1 LVAYVAIHER
11 IVVGP
16 GLALIARCLVA
27 GGIVAA
33 LWMALRAAAR
43 ALRCVLRLRGARTLV
58 LGCLL
63 EAIIERVIHRIELVV
78 SCAGRRLLCALAA
91 GIGPRRLL
99 DVPVVEVMVDRVE
112 IILGICRVAGARSV
126 LVLHATNARER
137 ILSIPVAVVPVAR
150 GERILSISVAAVPV
164 TRGERILSIPVAC
177 GLIRERILSIPLA
190 HVLAA
195 RRGIGERIL
204 SIPMA
209 FVPVARGD
217 GERILSI
224 PVAQCVV
231 ESIHLPELGRHLSGV
246 PGPQLVLLIFLGPR
260 VSQLLGRLIIELAFH
275 RVLLD
280 AASGHLLV
288 LVFLVVL
295 TPHASCFAIPERVEG
310 FGLSGTSNA
319 ASLPIIVQRFVAV
332 MAVRG
337 PR

>member
-112 IILGICRVAGARSV
+112 IILGICRVARARSV

-195 RRGIGERIL
+195 R
-204 SIPMA
+204 
-209 FVPVARGD
+209 GD

-246 PGPQLVLLIFLGPR
+246 PAPQLVLLIFLGPR
-260 VSQLLGRLIIELAFH
+260 ASQLLGRLIIELAFH

-280 AASGHLLV
+280 ASSGHLLV
-288 LVFLVVL
+288 LVFLSVL
-295 TPHASCFAIPERVEG
+295 TPHAACFAISERVEG

-319 ASLPIIVQRFVAV
+319 ASLPLIVQRVVAV
-332 MAVRG
+332 IAVRG